1 MIIQGHPKTRRIVGK
16 NQLVIHMDNSLCRNG
31 RKIPEY
37 FARKRVMI
45 VSHPVYS
52 PDLSLCDF
60 VFFRCPSEGMKD
72 QIIKNE
78 DYLENKSAYV

>member
-1 MIIQGHPKTRRIVGK
+1 
-16 NQLVIHMDNSLCRNG
+16 MDNPLWRNG
-31 RKIPEY
+31 RKMPEY

-60 VFFRCPSEGMKD
+60 VFFRCAREGMKD
-72 QIIKNE
+72 QIVKNE
-78 DYLENKSAYV
+78 DDLENKSACV